1 MIGNAVLD
9 LIHQYGYL
17 FFFLAFSL
25 GPFGI
30 PIPNEVTILTGAVL
44 SRSDVI
50 NHWAAYISILAGLLT
65 AITIAY
71 SAGHFFGHKF
81 KKKFSHN
88 KHYLRAESILRKKG
102 NLAMCI
108 GMFIPVVR
116 YFMPLL
122 IGLSGIRYKKF
133 ALITYSSALL
143 WTIIFFALGTF
154 FGDSILSLLHSL
166 SF

>member
-1 MIGNAVLD
+1 MIVQHVLD

-30 PIPNEVTILTGAVL
+30 PIPNEVTIITSAVL
-44 SRSDVI
+44 CRSGSID
-50 NHWAAYISILAGLLT
+50 HWAAYISILIGLLT
-65 AITIAY
+65 AITVAY
-71 SAGHFFGHKF
+71 FTGKLFGHKLRNT
-81 KKKFSHN
+81 FSHN
-88 KHYLRAESILRKKG
+88 KHYLIAESILRKRG
-102 NLAMCI
+102 HVAMCI

-122 IGLSGIRYKKF
+122 IGLSGVHYTKF

-143 WTIIFFALGTF
+143 WTITFFALGNF
-154 FGDSILSLLHSL
+154 FGTPILSMLEVIK
-166 SF
+166 

>member
-1 MIGNAVLD
+1 MFGNTVID

-25 GPFGI
+25 GPFGV
-30 PIPNEVTILTGAVL
+30 PIPNEITILTGAIL
-44 SRSDVI
+44 SRSGVI
-50 NHWAAYISILAGLLT
+50 NHWTTYICILAGLLT

-71 SAGHFFGHKF
+71 CAGKLFGHGF
-81 KKKFSHN
+81 KKKLLN
-88 KHYLRAESILRKKG
+88 NNHYLKAESILRKRG
-102 NLAMCI
+102 DVAMCI

-122 IGLSGIRYKKF
+122 IGLSGIHYKKF

-143 WTIIFFALGTF
+143 WTIIFFGLGTF
-154 FGDSILSLLHSL
+154 FGNPILSLLHA
-166 SF
+166 